1 MKKMAVIRQ
10 LIITLG
16 RWFSRAEDLLLALV
30 LGVMVVLAVT
40 QIIQRNIW
48 GNGFVWTDELLRI
61 LVLWLTML
69 GSMIASRVDNHI
81 RMDLLLKLLSPLW
94 KQRVQRVVYGCTS
107 VVCALLAIISGR
119 FVAMEAEFG
128 SLLLG
133 HYPSWWF
140 QIILPAGFFL
150 IAWRYMLLV
159 FWPAADDV
167 DVLQESPS

>member
-1 MKKMAVIRQ
+1 VRLRW

-16 RWFSRAEDLLLALV
+16 RWFSRAEDFLLALV

-48 GNGFVWTDELLRI
+48 GSGFVWTDELLRI

-81 RMDLLLKLLSPLW
+81 RMDLLLKLIPSPW
-94 KQRVQRVVYGCTS
+94 QQRLRRMVHGFTS
-107 VVCALLAIISGR
+107 LACGLLAVISAR

-133 HYPSWWF
+133 DYPSWWF

-150 IAWRYMLLV
+150 ISWRYMLLV
-159 FWPAADDV
+159 FWPSPDDV
-167 DVLQESPS
+167 DVVQGIN